1 MNIGLDMMGGDFA
14 PLEAVKGVK
23 LYLEQLSV
31 DSSQLTVNSQL
42 KTDNRQP
49 STANLLTLFGDQ
61 PQIEALLK
69 EHNVPQEN
77 IRIVHTSQVIAM
89 EEHPTK
95 ALREK
100 QDSSIAVGFGYLAK
114 GLVDA
119 FISAGNTGAMMV
131 GSLFSI
137 KAIEGIQRPTI
148 GAYMPRENGKLGWLL
163 DAGINSDCKPEN
175 LVQFAMLGSIFA
187 EHILGFENPK
197 VGLINIGEEEGKGN
211 ILCQAAYPL
220 LKEEKSINFS
230 GNIEGRDVF
239 LDKADVMVCEGYT
252 GNIILK
258 LAESI
263 HGLVQRRNV
272 HDEFFDMFEFEQYGG
287 VPVLGVNKPVI
298 IGHGISHGKA
308 FMNMIN
314 IAQKMIEKDVI
325 GKIKQQLTGLP
336 AGRQGNS

>member
-14 PLEAVKGVK
+14 PIEAVKGIK
-23 LYLEQLSV
+23 LLREGNPGM
-31 DSSQLTVNSQL
+31 NSA
-42 KTDNRQP
+42 QP
-49 STANLLTLFGDQ
+49 TLTLFGDEA
-61 PQIEALLK
+61 QIAALLA
-69 EHNVPQEN
+69 EHGVDING
-77 IRIVHTSQVIAM
+77 IKIVHTTQVIDM
-89 EEHPTK
+89 HEHPTK
-95 ALREK
+95 AFREK

-114 GLVDA
+114 GLTDA

-148 GAYMPRENGKLGWLL
+148 GAYMPRENGQLGWLL

-175 LVQFAMLGSIFA
+175 LVQFALLGSIFA
-187 EHILGFENPK
+187 EQVLNIPNPK

-211 ILCQAAYPL
+211 LLAQAAYPL
-220 LKEEKSINFS
+220 LKEAEGINFI
-230 GNIEGRDVF
+230 GNIEGRDIF
-239 LDKADVMVCEGYT
+239 LDKSDVMICDGFT

-263 HGLVQRRNV
+263 HGLTQRRNV

-298 IGHGISHGKA
+298 IGHGISHAKA
-308 FMNMIN
+308 FKNMIS

-325 GKIKQQLTGLP
+325 GMIK
-336 AGRQGNS
+336 ARI